1 MKIISTAAMATL
13 MFSMLMLGST
23 ESLSQDSCAGSSNHT
38 IQVRPSADD
47 VPELKYKGGSAE
59 EVHVCIGDTIKW
71 VLNGPNRTYFVD
83 FFEGAPFEGVERRGS
98 NSNVVLVTVGG
109 PAEPGSSYDYDVAF
123 EDGGTLDPRIVVD
136 R

>member
-1 MKIISTAAMATL
+1 
-13 MFSMLMLGST
+13 
-23 ESLSQDSCAGSSNHT
+23 
-38 IQVRPSADD
+38 
-47 VPELKYKGGSAE
+47 VPELTYKGGSAE

-71 VLNGPNRTYFVD
+71 VLTGPNRTYFVE
-83 FFEGAPFEGVERRGS
+83 FFAGAPFEGAERRGS
-98 NSNVVLVTVGG
+98 NGNAVSVTVGG